1 MKRKQVKDFRPYDP
15 PSIVHEEADLIDLIR
30 RFVQDPCLHHVCV
43 VNRESRLMGLINR
56 KRMFQN
62 VFSHHV
68 AAASKVTGLFTL
80 LTAETSGQLMITHV
94 LSTTEESD
102 IDGVIETL
110 IEHDIRELPVLD
122 ADGRV
127 MGFIGIQRIMKAWLD
142 DREEAEAAA
151 PPASD
156 DSSGATGAGTSDETS
171 KPS

>member
-1 MKRKQVKDFRPYDP
+1 MNNKKVKDFRPYDP
-15 PSIVHEEADLIDLIR
+15 PSIVHEETDLTDLIR

-43 VNRESRLMGLINR
+43 VDRESRLMGLINR

-68 AAASKVTGLFTL
+68 SAESKVTGLFTL

-94 LSTTEESD
+94 LSTTEEAD
-102 IDGVIETL
+102 IDSVIETL

-122 ADGRV
+122 TDGHV

-142 DREEAEAAA
+142 DRAHTAEVA
-151 PPASD
+151 PPASGAGPD
-156 DSSGATGAGTSDETS
+156 ATGGAGASDET
-171 KPS
+171 